1 MTTAK
6 LIAEI
11 IELDQKID
19 NGMELSGLLD
29 GDSISERYDERVS
42 NDMEILD
49 KLRIELANSI
59 VFNYTGYHLGD

>member
-19 NGMELSGLLD
+19 NGMELSDLLD
-29 GDSISERYDERVS
+29 GDSLSERYDERVS
-42 NDMEILD
+42 NDMECLFVNDVRPKNKKRKILL
-49 KLRIELANSI
+49 KRGA
-59 VFNYTGYHLGD
+59 